1 MEPWRVVE
9 IVLLS
14 VTAGALLPAILQL
27 RATLRTAQS
36 RLDRTAD
43 RLDRTLDEVG
53 VAAGR
58 LNRATEALD
67 DGRRV
72 RELMDAIE
80 SLSRTVNQLRRSAQ
94 VATAIGAAVAP
105 TIEAA
110 VRAMRSP
117 RPPAPEVASE
127 PEAEPT
133 GDRRARPAAAA
144 PPEAA

>member
-14 VTAGALLPAILQL
+14 VTVGALLPVILQL
-27 RATLRTAQS
+27 RATLRTVQS
-36 RLDRTAD
+36 RLDGTAN
-43 RLDRTLDEVG
+43 RLDRALDEVG

-67 DGRRV
+67 DGQRV
-72 RELMDAIE
+72 RELMEAIA
-80 SLSRTVNQLRRSAQ
+80 SLSRTVTQLGRHAQ
-94 VATAIGAAVAP
+94 VASAIGAAVAP

-110 VRAMRSP
+110 VRAMRAP
-117 RPPAPEVASE
+117 RPPAPEPA
-127 PEAEPT
+127 AEP
-133 GDRRARPAAAA
+133 RPRPTPAA